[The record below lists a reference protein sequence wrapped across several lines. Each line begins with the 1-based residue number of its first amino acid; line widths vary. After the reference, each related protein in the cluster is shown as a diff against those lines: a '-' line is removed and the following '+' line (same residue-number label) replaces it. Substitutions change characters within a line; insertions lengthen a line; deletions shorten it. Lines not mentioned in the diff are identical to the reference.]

1 MATKK
6 KLIDLTGAPF
16 IVELRDDGKWYIV
29 GVKVRKRE
37 FIFESTGLP
46 VDIVEKITGTPG
58 NDKIDGL
65 KEIED
70 FFEGQQ
76 EGEKLQDKVPD
87 EFATDEDMIREWQ
100 EALERAKNDASGS

>member
-1 MATKK
+1 MAKR

-37 FIFESTGLP
+37 FVFESTGLP
-46 VDIVEKITGTPG
+46 VDIVDRLNGTPG

-70 FFEGQQ
+70 FLEGQKEDEQ
-76 EGEKLQDKVPD
+76 LQDKIPD
-87 EFATDEDMIREWQ
+87 EFATDEDMTREWQ
-100 EALERAKNDASGS
+100 EALERAKNATSGS

>member
-1 MATKK
+1 MATQK

-37 FIFESTGLP
+37 FLFESTGLP
-46 VDIVEKITGTPG
+46 VDIVDRLNGTPG

-65 KEIED
+65 KEIES
-70 FFEGQQ
+70 FLENQKEGD
-76 EGEKLQDKVPD
+76 KLEDKVPD
-87 EFATDEDMIREWQ
+87 EWATDQDM
-100 EALERAKNDASGS
+100 NDAWQNALNAAKGGGE